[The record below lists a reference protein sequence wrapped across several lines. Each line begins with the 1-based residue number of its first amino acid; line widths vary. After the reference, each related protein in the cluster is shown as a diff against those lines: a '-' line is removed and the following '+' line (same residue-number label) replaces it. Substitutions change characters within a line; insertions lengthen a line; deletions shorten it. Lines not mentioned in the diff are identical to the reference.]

1 MIDVRLPYLPGR
13 TPTFTFIVHPRNEE
27 DMFRARCLSLL
38 RTLSSSDADYVRR
51 VCALPPTI
59 IGEVLFGDAPFYG
72 EIISIPCLP
81 AEVPTARGVEQIV
94 RAARIAVER
103 GSKVIGL
110 GALTAPATAGG
121 ARLVRELPAS
131 VTLTNGN
138 AYTAAVLKHSV
149 LEAAS
154 AMALDRPA
162 RVAVIGCTGSVG
174 TTVSRLLAHAG
185 LHLILIGRTVK
196 KLEHLFSDM
205 RPTARFSDALV
216 DASAAD
222 IVLVLTGA
230 PSARLD
236 LQRLS
241 PRTVVIDA
249 AEPANVSQED
259 VQRWSDHVTVVR
271 GGLVRI
277 PDYYCTYD
285 LGLEN
290 AAETFACLAETY
302 LFSREGIREHSV
314 GTPTTA
320 LAERLE
326 RVAARRGVHP
336 SFALPAGAF
345 SKRSTDKDAQA
356 AMV

>member
-1 MIDVRLPYLPGR
+1 MRLPYLPGR

-27 DMFRARCLSLL
+27 DMFRAKCLSLL

-59 IGEVLFGDAPFYG
+59 IGEVLFGDDPFYG

-81 AEVPTARGVEQIV
+81 AEVPTTRGVEQIV
-94 RAARIAVER
+94 RAAQIAVER

-110 GALTAPATAGG
+110 GALTAPATGGG

-138 AYTAAVLKHSV
+138 AYTAAVLKRNV

-162 RVAVIGCTGSVG
+162 RIAVIGCTGSVG
-174 TTVSRLLAHAG
+174 TTVSRLLADTG
-185 LHLILIGRTVK
+185 VHLILIGRTLK
-196 KLEHLFSDM
+196 KLEHLFGDLA
-205 RPTARFSDALV
+205 PTARFADDLSDV
-216 DASAAD
+216 SAAD

-230 PSARLD
+230 PSARL
-236 LQRLS
+236 RLTLLR
-241 PRTVVIDA
+241 PGTVVIDA
-249 AEPANVSQED
+249 AEPANVSPED
-259 VQRWSDHVTVVR
+259 VQTWSELVAVVR
-271 GGLVRI
+271 GGRVRI
-277 PDYYCTYD
+277 RDYSCTYD

-320 LAERLE
+320 LAERLA
-326 RVAARRGVHP
+326 RVAARRGVQP
-336 SFALPAGAF
+336 SFALRARAF
-345 SKRSTDKDAQA
+345 SKRSITPDAAA